1 MKTIP
6 PRIIRQLFLLTVIII
21 LAIII
26 YNNIL
31 PYISGVLGA
40 ITFFVISRKLMKKLN
55 DKGWPKSLSAG
66 LIIVSSFFL
75 ILIPLAGVVI
85 MLSSKIG
92 GAIKNSEKFVIA
104 IKSQLSQLEQYI
116 GYNISQD
123 IDTSGIA
130 SFISKNAQNFALGTF
145 DAFIS
150 VSIMYFLLYY
160 MLVNQ
165 EQLKISLQSY
175 IPVGKKNLTT
185 IAIEAT
191 KKVKANAIGIPLVAL
206 IQGVVAL
213 IGYLIFG
220 VPDPFFWF
228 AVTAIGSV
236 IPFVGTA
243 IGFIPVTVILLS
255 QGMTLEAIGV
265 LAYGFIVVGS
275 SDNLVR
281 LYVLKRMA
289 NEHPLITLIGVIV
302 GIPVFG
308 FLGLVFGPLMISL
321 FLIIV
326 VIYKKEYAD
335 DENQT
340 EYQAETSLEEKQRV
354 KIDEKQNDNEDE
366 IKDKT
371 DEKDKA

>member
-1 MKTIP
+1 M
-6 PRIIRQLFLLTVIII
+6 
-21 LAIII
+21 
-26 YNNIL
+26 
-31 PYISGVLGA
+31 
-40 ITFFVISRKLMKKLN
+40 
-55 DKGWPKSLSAG
+55 
-66 LIIVSSFFL
+66 
-75 ILIPLAGVVI
+75 
-85 MLSSKIG
+85 
-92 GAIKNSEKFVIA
+92 
-104 IKSQLSQLEQYI
+104 
-116 GYNISQD
+116 
-123 IDTSGIA
+123 
-130 SFISKNAQNFALGTF
+130 
-145 DAFIS
+145 
-150 VSIMYFLLYY
+150 
-160 MLVNQ
+160 
-165 EQLKISLQSY
+165 
-175 IPVGKKNLTT
+175 
-185 IAIEAT
+185 EAT